1 MGVLRLGGGS
11 KIYGGATW
19 WNLTTSRF
27 STRGTMM
34 NAVGTELISTSVTEL
49 WGFEFWGVR
58 PNCEKWGT
66 RSRTANTPF
75 DTGWGH
81 QQNVKIWNQTNF
93 QILTKSTSKFSPLK
107 FQSLYHFGKILV
119 FRVQRCESGNQ
130 WCLTIKKGRGEWIS
144 STMPTSD
151 PLQFRK
157 VGVKSSL
164 KLVLVPTMAPPCGHT
179 M

>member
-1 MGVLRLGGGS
+1 MHVGSTLGGYPLANFDDNLTKGFREMGVLRLGGGS

-66 RSRTANTPF
+66 RSHTVNTPF
-75 DTGWGH
+75 DTG
-81 QQNVKIWNQTNF
+81 
-93 QILTKSTSKFSPLK
+93 
-107 FQSLYHFGKILV
+107 
-119 FRVQRCESGNQ
+119 
-130 WCLTIKKGRGEWIS
+130 
-144 STMPTSD
+144 
-151 PLQFRK
+151 
-157 VGVKSSL
+157 
-164 KLVLVPTMAPPCGHT
+164 
-179 M
+179 